1 MKFSILVISLCLITY
16 VTIDSSVAQSQENTS
31 YNATITRDIWGVPH
45 IHGDRDRDAAFGLAY
60 AHAEDDIKNIA
71 ENILKIGKDMGVN
84 IFNICGEY
92 DLLETGLIIKNSN
105 VKNIYAIYGDNED
118 TPKPMIIPPRV
129 AVIGVKFTIFI

>member
-1 MKFSILVISLCLITY
+1 MKFSILVISLCLVTY

-71 ENILKIGKDMGVN
+71 PSAPNVQILVHLKH
-84 IFNICGEY
+84 Y
-92 DLLETGLIIKNSN
+92 LLDHQALNN
-105 VKNIYAIYGDNED
+105 
-118 TPKPMIIPPRV
+118 
-129 AVIGVKFTIFI
+129 